1 MVCDHDP
8 RVSEFYALRRALEKE
23 TVKLKGKGIER
34 AGMDVDKKRKVVEK
48 VAGIRRSLSIS
59 GSGSSSSPAATLSTS
74 APSLPTL
81 EERPKKR
88 LRKSADRELAKLAGG
103 VTPMLPKRTLRKR

>member
-8 RVSEFYALRRALEKE
+8 RVLEFYALRRALQKE

-48 VAGIRRSLSIS
+48 VAGIRRNLSIS
-59 GSGSSSSPAATLSTS
+59 GSSPSPAATSSSTS
-74 APSLPTL
+74 DPSSIAL

-103 VTPMLPKRTLRKR
+103 VTPMLPGRTLRKR

>member
-8 RVSEFYALRRALEKE
+8 RISEFYALRRALEKE

-48 VAGIRRSLSIS
+48 VAGI
-59 GSGSSSSPAATLSTS
+59 
-74 APSLPTL
+74 
-81 EERPKKR
+81 
-88 LRKSADRELAKLAGG
+88 
-103 VTPMLPKRTLRKR
+103 

>member
-8 RVSEFYALRRALEKE
+8 RISEFYALRRALEKE

-48 VAGIRRSLSIS
+48 VAGIWRSLLIS
-59 GSGSSSSPAATLSTS
+59 GSGSSSPAATSLSTS
-74 APSLPTL
+74 APLSPVL

-103 VTPMLPKRTLRKR
+103 VTPMLPGRTLRKC